1 MKHIVLFLAIV
12 FIAFVGKSQELFFPD
27 KEGTVLIYKTFDKKN
42 NETGTIKYTIKSIKQ
57 SGEDMDITYQYE
69 SIDPKDKIL
78 YKDEITIKKKG
89 DILYFDMSNFINKA
103 AFQKDG
109 QMPAEVQVT
118 GNNMEIPLNP
128 VEGAALPDATIE
140 MSMKMGFVNMKI
152 SASITNR
159 KFERKESVTTQA
171 GTFEAYNFSGEVSS
185 SSLGI
190 KVKSAI
196 KEWYAKGIGV
206 VKSESYDKAGK
217 LMSHIELVDKK

>member
-1 MKHIVLFLAIV
+1 MKYIVLILAII
-12 FIAFVGKSQELFFPD
+12 FIASVGKAQELFFPD
-27 KEGTVLIYKTFDKKN
+27 KEGTVLTYKTFDKKD

-103 AFQKDG
+103 AFQKEG
-109 QMPAEVQVT
+109 QIPAEVQVT

-128 VEGAALPDATIE
+128 AEGAALPDASIE

-159 KFERKESVTTQA
+159 KFVGKGSITTSA
-171 GTFEAYNFSGEVSS
+171 GTFDAYNFSGEVNSS
-185 SSLGI
+185 SMGI
-190 KVKSAI
+190 KVKSSI
-196 KEWYAKGIGV
+196 KEWYAKGIGM

-217 LMSHIELVDKK
+217 LMSRIELVDKK

>member
-1 MKHIVLFLAIV
+1 MKRIILFLAIV
-12 FIAFVGKSQELFFPD
+12 FFAHVGKTQELFFPD
-27 KEGTVLIYKTFDKKN
+27 KEGTVLTYKTFDKKEK
-42 NETGTIKYTIKSIKQ
+42 ETGTIRYTIKSISQ
-57 SGEDMDITYQYE
+57 SGENMDITYQYE

-103 AFQKDG
+103 AFQKEG

-128 VEGAALPDATIE
+128 AEGAALPDASIE
-140 MSMKMGFVNMKI
+140 MSMKMGFINMKI

-159 KFERKESVTTQA
+159 KFEGKESVTTQA
-171 GTFEAYNFSGEVSS
+171 GTFDTYNFSGEVNS

-206 VKSESYDKAGK
+206 VKSESYDKTGK
-217 LMSHIELVDKK
+217 LMSRIELVDKR